1 MGLTRH
7 LRSHLAGTR
16 PGSAGALTVMFLVLT
31 VASVHALCSVHLDG
45 HGGAQAHD
53 AGVHA
58 AAATAQEAV
67 VETAPEPLGGGSHG
81 CSDQHDLTARC
92 DPVLVS
98 PGFLTTLPDR
108 GAHRQPPAVV
118 DQEHR
123 AASSVAD
130 AEPPSLHALGISRT

>member
-7 LRSHLAGTR
+7 LRSHPAGTR
-16 PGSAGALTVMFLVLT
+16 PGSAGALTVMFLVLA
-31 VASVHALCSVHLDG
+31 VAGVHAVCGVHVDT
-45 HGGAQAHD
+45 HDGAQAHH
-53 AGVHA
+53 AGAHVA
-58 AAATAQEAV
+58 STQDAV

-98 PGFLTTLPDR
+98 SGFLSALPDR
-108 GAHRQPPAVV
+108 GAQRHAPAVV

-123 AASSVAD
+123 TATSVAD

>member
-7 LRSHLAGTR
+7 LRSHLAGSR
-16 PGSAGALTVMFLVLT
+16 LGSAGALTVMFLVLT

-53 AGVHA
+53 AGTHVA
-58 AAATAQEAV
+58 NAQDAV

-98 PGFLTTLPDR
+98 SGFLAALPDR
-108 GAHRQPPAVV
+108 GAHRHAPAVV
-118 DQEHR
+118 DQDNR
-123 AASSVAD
+123 TASSVAD